1 MKFLYFDGSAGISGD
16 MILGALLD
24 LGVSH
29 EHFIKKMKEL
39 ALPVEIQINEVKR
52 SSLRGLKVDI
62 HIDHKDHIHR
72 KWSDIEALIEKS
84 TFSGS
89 IKKKALTVFN
99 KLFQAES
106 KVHGHEFHSTHL
118 HEAGADDALVDIIG
132 SCWLAEELQISRF
145 YSSPLN
151 VGRGWV
157 KASHG
162 ILPVPPPAVAEI
174 LKEIPVFSE
183 WVDAELVTPTGAALV
198 SVLVEK
204 FIPFPEMVYEKVG
217 CGAGGRDFHDF
228 PNILRVFYGEKNK
241 FDKDKKV
248 FIVEANIDDCNP
260 QILAAFYSKI
270 LSLGALDVYMTPVY
284 MKKNRLA
291 TKLTILTGIDKID
304 LLIDNIFKETSSI
317 GVRYFPV
324 ERRVLERE
332 QKTIDLQGEKIRIK
346 VAFSGEKILNVQ
358 PEFEDCLRA
367 AENTGTPLKQ
377 VMDMA
382 LEKYRKETNNQNS
395 PASDNPGENK
405 E

>member
-145 YSSPLN
+145 
-151 VGRGWV
+151 
-157 KASHG
+157 
-162 ILPVPPPAVAEI
+162 
-174 LKEIPVFSE
+174 
-183 WVDAELVTPTGAALV
+183 
-198 SVLVEK
+198 
-204 FIPFPEMVYEKVG
+204 
-217 CGAGGRDFHDF
+217 
-228 PNILRVFYGEKNK
+228 
-241 FDKDKKV
+241 
-248 FIVEANIDDCNP
+248 
-260 QILAAFYSKI
+260 
-270 LSLGALDVYMTPVY
+270 
-284 MKKNRLA
+284 
-291 TKLTILTGIDKID
+291 
-304 LLIDNIFKETSSI
+304 
-317 GVRYFPV
+317 
-324 ERRVLERE
+324 
-332 QKTIDLQGEKIRIK
+332 
-346 VAFSGEKILNVQ
+346 
-358 PEFEDCLRA
+358 
-367 AENTGTPLKQ
+367 
-377 VMDMA
+377 
-382 LEKYRKETNNQNS
+382 
-395 PASDNPGENK
+395 
-405 E
+405 